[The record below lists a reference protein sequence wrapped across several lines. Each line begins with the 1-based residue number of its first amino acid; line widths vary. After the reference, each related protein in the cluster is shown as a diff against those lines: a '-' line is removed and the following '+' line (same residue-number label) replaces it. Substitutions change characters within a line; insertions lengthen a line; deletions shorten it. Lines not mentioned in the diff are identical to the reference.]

1 MTRMGPETHLS
12 SNAIHAE
19 NYPQLHVVVTCTH
32 RKRLVAPPRL
42 RVSSIRVKD
51 VLARGRLWVDRVRDE
66 PAPELPASDLYAGD
80 HWQVALSLLYQTH
93 PVHLWVA
100 SAGYGLVRLGQQLK
114 PYSATFSPGPD
125 SVLVQGRREQRD
137 AELREW
143 WDVITKA
150 NLGHSRPRTLRELA
164 ASHPRAILLVA
175 LSEPYVRALHD
186 DLVAARTRL
195 HTSAKLL
202 IVSAGTKHCPGLD
215 ENLLPVDASL
225 QIAVGGPRLSL
236 NARIA
241 RHLVT
246 TSATHRWAISAIR
259 ESLSE
264 VRSASKRH
272 QSRSRLTDAKVI
284 AFIKR
289 VARRDNHV
297 SRSDLLRRLR
307 TQGFACEQQ
316 RFASLFARSRAT

>member
-1 MTRMGPETHLS
+1 MGAETHLKS
-12 SNAIHAE
+12 KAAHGG

-32 RKRLVAPPRL
+32 RKRLGAPPRL
-42 RVSSIRVKD
+42 RLSSIRVRD
-51 VLARGRLWVDRVRDE
+51 VLARGRQWVDRLRAE
-66 PAPELPASDLYAGD
+66 PAPEVPACDLYAGD
-80 HWQVALSLLYQTH
+80 HWQVALSLLSQSH
-93 PVHLWVA
+93 PVQLWVA

-125 SVLVQGRREQRD
+125 SVLGHGRREHRD

-143 WDVITKA
+143 WEAITKA

-164 ASHPRAILLVA
+164 ASDPGAILLVA
-175 LSEPYVRALHD
+175 LSEPYVRALRD
-186 DLVAARTRL
+186 DLVAARTKL
-195 HTSAKLL
+195 HGSGKLL

-225 QIAVGGPRLSL
+225 QIGVGGPRLSL

-241 RHLVT
+241 RYLVI
-246 TSATHRWAISAIR
+246 TSATHRWAASAIT

-264 VRSASKRH
+264 VRSASNRH

-289 VARRDNHV
+289 AVRQDNHA
-297 SRSDLLRRLR
+297 SRSDLLHRLR

-316 RFASLFARSRAT
+316 RFATLFARSKAT